1 MGDIKLSE
9 GDLNSTAGHRDLS
22 GRSRAVR
29 VNRLAAGQAA
39 IHSPQ
44 GPEGRS
50 RGLLPGRYGKAF
62 RERKGY
68 TATCLKTSASS
79 WRCAVRWRYGQFVYK
94 GKIKLALRSDGRI
107 ASKFVLRK
115 TIP

>member
-22 GRSRAVR
+22 GRSHAVR
-29 VNRLAAGQAA
+29 VNRARSRASRDSLAK
-39 IHSPQ
+39 
-44 GPEGRS
+44 GPEGDQEGSCPALRQGVS
-50 RGLLPGRYGKAF
+50 RAQGLHRHLSED
-62 RERKGY
+62 ER
-68 TATCLKTSASS
+68 LQL
-79 WRCAVRWRYGQFVYK
+79 RCAVRWRYGQFVYK

>member
-39 IHSPQ
+39 IHSPKA
-44 GPEGRS
+44 RKAIK
-50 RGLLPGRYGKAF
+50 RALARRYGKAF